1 MIDVIRAILEDEK
14 YVLQE
19 FGGRLKL
26 YNGNPNIY
34 PEDYIEIDKTTNTD
48 RYTIFEVHR
57 DNKQF
62 QLEAGKEEAAFY
74 AAVMYKRLFDNV
86 VDRVK
91 ARNIRNYVSSGDEE
105 TAVDCIKSW
114 FSNSIYSMGVEDYF
128 KISFIQTDDKVDVK
142 FGGEYIA
149 EGVSVARG
157 YVVLYNFCE
166 KLQTIIRFCDKIQKR
181 TSYTF
186 DREKIMKMYIL

>member
-1 MIDVIRAILEDEK
+1 MIDAIREILEDEK

-19 FGGRLKL
+19 FGGKLKL

-57 DNKQF
+57 DNRQF
-62 QLEAGKEEAAFY
+62 KLEAGKEEAAFY

-91 ARNIRNYVSSGDEE
+91 ARNIRNYVSSGNEKK
-105 TAVDCIKSW
+105 AVDCVKSW
-114 FSNSIYSMGVEDYF
+114 FSNSIYSMGVEDCF

-157 YVVLYNFCE
+157 YVVLYNFC
-166 KLQTIIRFCDKIQKR
+166 KNCKPLFAFVTRFKKGR
-181 TSYTF
+181 A
-186 DREKIMKMYIL
+186 ILLTERKS